1 MGSFVDH
8 VGETIADPITV
19 YGLDT
24 ETYNDNGQMGLKSIQ
39 IWNPYEAHYFIA
51 DDYNRADAE
60 IRTSISSQLF
70 SWINALHGTVIIAF
84 FNN

>member
-8 VGETIADPITV
+8 VGETIPEPITV

-51 DDYNRADAE
+51 DD
-60 IRTSISSQLF
+60 
-70 SWINALHGTVIIAF
+70 
-84 FNN
+84 